1 MCVDGH
7 SSIDLP
13 HKERKEK
20 KWHSLAKHFVFQLL
34 AEWSSK
40 LSIFSF
46 PPTVCGAWGFE
57 LHVNC
62 PIASHKKDHGL
73 WQFSGFLRYTLSRQN
88 ECLPVQQWVK
98 SARLTLHI
106 GQTFRSTNLNIIML
120 TSYNSGLINNI
131 F

>member
-73 WQFSGFLRYTLSRQN
+73 WQFSGFLRYTLSGKMN
-88 ECLPVQQWVK
+88 VYL
-98 SARLTLHI
+98 S
-106 GQTFRSTNLNIIML
+106 
-120 TSYNSGLINNI
+120 NSE
-131 F
+131 